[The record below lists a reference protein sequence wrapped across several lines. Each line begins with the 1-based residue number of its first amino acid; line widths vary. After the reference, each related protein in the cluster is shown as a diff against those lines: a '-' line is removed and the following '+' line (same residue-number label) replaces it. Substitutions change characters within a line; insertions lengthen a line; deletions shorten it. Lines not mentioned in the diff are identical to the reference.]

1 MKSMDGYQSNT
12 IKAKYQ
18 YLSATQMQ
26 EPKATNMGYFPTTTA
41 LYLIF
46 TQKFWK
52 VKSNCF

>member
-1 MKSMDGYQSNT
+1 MNGYQSNT

-26 EPKATNMGYFPTTTA
+26 EPKATNIWVTTTA